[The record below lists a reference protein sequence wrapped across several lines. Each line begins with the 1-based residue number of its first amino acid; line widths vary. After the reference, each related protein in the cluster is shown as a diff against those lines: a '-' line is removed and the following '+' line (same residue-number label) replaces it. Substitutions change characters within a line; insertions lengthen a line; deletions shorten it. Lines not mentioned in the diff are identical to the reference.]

1 MVVHPK
7 TREFA
12 NTIFNMCDALF
23 ATANKTNDKT
33 LRGIA
38 TLILR
43 YLFKILETLNLKT
56 RDMIKSTK
64 INMTPFYEYVSEHN
78 IKFLDLNTLS
88 LDDLDMTNDD
98 DVEIFVLSHIH
109 YIAQNNS

>member
-1 MVVHPK
+1 MTHPK
-7 TREFA
+7 SREFA
-12 NTIFNMCDALF
+12 NTIFNICDILF
-23 ATANKTNDKT
+23 ATCNKTNDKT

-43 YLFKILETLNLKT
+43 YLFKILDNLGLKT
-56 RDMIKSTK
+56 RDLTKSQK
-64 INMTPFYEYVSEHN
+64 VDMGPFYEYISQHN

-88 LDDLDMTNDD
+88 MEDLDMSNDD

-109 YIAQNNS
+109 YIIQNN

>member
-1 MVVHPK
+1 MTYPK

-12 NTIFNMCDALF
+12 NTIFNICDILF
-23 ATANKTNDKT
+23 ATCNKTNDKT

-43 YLFKILETLNLKT
+43 YLFKILDNLELKT
-56 RDMIKSTK
+56 RDLTK
-64 INMTPFYEYVSEHN
+64 NQKVNMVPFYEYVSTHN

-88 LDDLDMTNDD
+88 IDDLDMSNDD
-98 DVEIFVLSHIH
+98 DVELFVLSHIH
-109 YIAQNNS
+109 YITQNN